1 MEFKQLEL
9 KSDTSKIKK
18 IIQSKRV
25 KKSLLYVIIG
35 ASAGFLFFYITEG
48 RHLAE
53 ITSGDVLNSVLIGG
67 FLGFF
72 ITNSPCARGRC

>member
-9 KSDTSKIKK
+9 KSETSFFKK
-18 IIQSKRV
+18 IIQSKRL
-25 KKSLLYVIIG
+25 KKSLIYIFIG
-35 ASAGFLFFYITEG
+35 ALAGFIYFYFTEG
-48 RHLAE
+48 RQLAE
-53 ITSGDVLNSVLIGG
+53 ITTGDVLNSVLIGG